1 MFERVTPFGLRIVLL
16 LSFGQ
21 LFARADDFPKPP
33 DTERDVGAGPML
45 AEEAAAKF
53 RVPPGFKVTVF
64 AAEPDVR
71 NPIAM
76 AWDHRGRLWV
86 AENFTYADSKV
97 KHDYSLRDRVVI
109 FEDRDGDGRHD
120 KRTVFTDD
128 VQLLSSVELGYGG
141 VWLMCP
147 PQLLFIPDRDGDD
160 KPDGEP
166 QVLLDGFVPALEN
179 YHTFAN
185 GLKWGPDGWLYGRC
199 GASSPGRI
207 GIPGCADADRVPL
220 FGGIWRYHPRRRT
233 FEVLC
238 HGTTNPWGMDW
249 NEHGEAFF
257 INTVNGHLW
266 HLIPG
271 AHFKRPHSI
280 DPNPRC
286 YEMIDMHA
294 DHWHWDTGKDWSDS
308 RKATG
313 EHDRLGGGHAH
324 IGAMIYLGDN
334 WPADYRGRLL
344 TLNMHGRRAN
354 VERLEREG
362 SGYVARHEPDTLF
375 AADPWFR
382 GIDLSYGPDG
392 GVFVL
397 DWSDTGECHDHTGV
411 HRSSGRIFKVTHGE
425 PQRVTIPDLSKLP
438 TADLLALLSH
448 KNEWFRRHAQQVL
461 TESVLPSPPWGEGP
475 GVRGGAGVS
484 ERDSKS
490 VDRAD
495 RPAPLTPLP
504 EGERGTKMSADLLAM
519 FNNAPDIPTK
529 LRAMWTM
536 FTTERCD
543 RSFLIAQLRHSDEHV
558 RTWAV
563 RLLLDDVPL
572 DTIFGVQLRDFL
584 PYVDSQG
591 LWDHGITGRRE
602 ARLIDDRLLAELVEL
617 AATDESG
624 LVRLAL
630 ASSLQRISVFQR
642 LRLAEPL
649 VAREVDADDHNLPLL
664 IWYGLMSAH
673 DAGDSN
679 WVAKLAVKCRIP
691 TIRKFIARR
700 FAEEID
706 ERPVPINDLITAVA
720 ASRSASFEA
729 DILVGITEGLAGW
742 RKAPKPAAWDD
753 VQKRLAKSEDAAI
766 RDRVRDLSVLF
777 GDGRALDEVKRLA
790 LDNKADLTLRRAALQ
805 TLIDN
810 KPPDLRAICEQL
822 LGVRYLNATALR
834 GLSLFDDPA
843 IGDKLAKSVRSFH
856 PTERPA
862 VVDTLASRPAFARAL
877 LNEIAAGKIAA
888 TDLTPIHARQIR
900 SFDDEQ
906 LTKRLTEL
914 WGELRDS
921 PDDKRQLIAHLK
933 TQLTPESLAAAD
945 RSQGRVLFNTACAA
959 CHRLYGHGGTIGP
972 DLTGAGRQ
980 NIDYLLGNIVD
991 PSAAVAADFRMS
1003 VVVLKD
1009 GRVLNGIVAAKT
1021 AKTLT
1026 LQTAKERL
1034 TLSHDDVDEVR
1045 LSSVSLMADGL
1056 LQPLKETQIRDLIA
1070 YLMSRSQVP
1079 LAP

>member
-1 MFERVTPFGLRIVLL
+1 MPLTMRNSSLL
-16 LSFGQ
+16 LAAIMLVQSH
-21 LFARADDFPKPP
+21 ARADDFPEPP
-33 DTERDVGAGPML
+33 DTERDVGAGPL
-45 AEEAAAKF
+45 APDKAAAGF
-53 RVPPGFKVTVF
+53 RVPPGFKVSVF

-233 FEVLC
+233 FEVLS

-266 HLIPG
+266 HVIPG

-286 YEMIDMHA
+286 YETIDMHA

-334 WPADYRGRLL
+334 WPVDYRGRLL

-382 GIDLSYGPDG
+382 GIDLGYGPDG

-425 PQRVTIPDLSKLP
+425 SRQVVVPDLTKLP
-438 TADLLALLSH
+438 TRDLVAQLSH
-448 KNEWFRRHAQQVL
+448 PNEWFRRHAQQVL
-461 TESVLPSPPWGEGP
+461 TESILPSPPWGEGF
-475 GVRGGAGVS
+475 GREVRGGAGVS
-484 ERDSKS
+484 PSDSKP

-495 RPAPLTPLP
+495 RPSPLTPLP
-504 EGERGTKMSADLLAM
+504 KGERGTKMSDDLRAM
-519 FNNAPDIPTK
+519 FQDGPDIPTK
-529 LRAMWTM
+529 LRAMWTL
-536 FTTERCD
+536 FTTGHSD

-563 RLLLDDVPL
+563 RMLVDDLPL
-572 DTIFGVQLRDFL
+572 DTILGQ
-584 PYVDSQG
+584 PHPQ
-591 LWDHGITGRRE
+591 
-602 ARLIDDRLLAELVEL
+602 ARPADDRLLAELARV
-617 AATDESG
+617 ATEDESG

-630 ASSLQRISVFQR
+630 ASSLQRVAVSQR
-642 LRLAEPL
+642 LKLAEPL
-649 VAREVDADDHNLPLL
+649 VAREADANDHNLPLM
-664 IWYGLMSAH
+664 IWYGLMPVA
-673 DAGDSN
+673 DADPAAL
-679 WVAKLAVKCRIP
+679 AKLATRCQLP
-691 TIRKFIARR
+691 TTRKFIARR
-700 FAEEID
+700 LAEDID
-706 ERPVPINDLITAVA
+706 LRPEPVNDLIVAVA
-720 ASRSASFEA
+720 VSRSKDFQA
-729 DILVGITEGLAGW
+729 DILTGITEGLAGW

-753 VQKRLAKSEDAAI
+753 VQTRLSNSGTAAN

-790 LDNKADLTLRRAALQ
+790 LDNKGDLNLRRAALQ

-822 LGVRYLNATALR
+822 LVVRYLNVTALR
-834 GLSLFDDPA
+834 GLSLFDDQA
-843 IGDKLAKSVRSFH
+843 IGDKLAKNVRSFH

-862 VVDTLASRPAFARAL
+862 VIDTLASRPAFARSL

-888 TDLTPIHARQIR
+888 TDLTPIQARQIR
-900 SFDDEQ
+900 SFGDEQ

-921 PDDKRQLIAHLK
+921 PDDKRQLIARLK

-980 NIDYLLGNIVD
+980 NLDYLLGNIVD

-1009 GRVLNGIVAAKT
+1009 GRVLNGIVVAKT
-1021 AKTLT
+1021 GKTLT
-1026 LQTAKERL
+1026 LQTAKERT
-1034 TLSHDDVDEVR
+1034 TLNHDDVEVVR

>member
-1 MFERVTPFGLRIVLL
+1 MSSTMRFPSLL
-16 LSFGQ
+16 LAAIMLVQSH
-21 LFARADDFPKPP
+21 ARADDFPEPP
-33 DTERDVGAGPML
+33 DTEREVGAGPL
-45 AEEAAAKF
+45 TPDKAAAGF
-53 RVPPGFKVTVF
+53 RVPPGFKVSVF

-128 VQLLSSVELGYGG
+128 VQLLSSVELGFGG

-160 KPDGEP
+160 KSDGEP
-166 QVLLDGFVPALEN
+166 QVLLDGFTPALEN

-185 GLKWGPDGWLYGRC
+185 GLRWGPDGWLYGRC

-266 HLIPG
+266 HVIPG
-271 AHFKRPHSI
+271 AHFRRPHSI

-286 YEMIDMHA
+286 YDMIDMHA

-334 WPADYRGRLL
+334 WPADFRGRLL

-362 SGYVARHEPDTLF
+362 SGYVARHETDTLF

-425 PQRVTIPDLSKLP
+425 TRRETVGDLSRLP
-438 TADLLALLSH
+438 VRDLISLLKH
-448 KNEWFRRHAQQVL
+448 PNEWFRRQAQQVL
-461 TESVLPSPPWGEGP
+461 TVAVL
-475 GVRGGAGVS
+475 
-484 ERDSKS
+484 
-490 VDRAD
+490 
-495 RPAPLTPLP
+495 PAPLTPLP
-504 EGERGTKMSADLLAM
+504 KEERRTKMSDDLLAT
-519 FNNAPDIPTK
+519 FNHTTDIPTK
-529 LRAMWTM
+529 LRAMWTL
-536 FTTERCD
+536 FTTGRCD
-543 RSFLIAQLRHSDEHV
+543 RSFLFDQLRHSDENV

-563 RLLLDDVPL
+563 RLLVDDLPL
-572 DTIFGVQLRDFL
+572 DTIFGQ
-584 PYVDSQG
+584 PHPQ
-591 LWDHGITGRRE
+591 
-602 ARLIDDRLLAELVEL
+602 ARPADDRLLAELVRV
-617 AATDESG
+617 ATEDESG

-630 ASSLQRISVFQR
+630 ASSLQRVVVSQR

-649 VAREVDADDHNLPLL
+649 VAREADADDHNLPLL
-664 IWYGLMSAH
+664 IWYGLMPVA
-673 DAGDSN
+673 DADPAAL
-679 WVAKLAVKCRIP
+679 AKLAVRCQLP
-691 TIRKFIARR
+691 TTRKFIARR
-700 FAEEID
+700 LSEDID
-706 ERPVPINDLITAVA
+706 QRPEPVNDLIAATA
-720 ASRSASFEA
+720 ASRSGEFQA
-729 DILVGITEGLAGW
+729 DILAGIAEGLAGW
-742 RKAPKPAAWDD
+742 RKAPKPGAWDN
-753 VQKRLAKSEDAAI
+753 VQSRLAKSEDAAI

-790 LDNKADLTLRRAALQ
+790 LENKADLNLRRAALQ

-810 KPPDLRAICEQL
+810 RPPDLRAICEQL
-822 LGVRYLNATALR
+822 LGVRYLNVTALR

-856 PTERPA
+856 LTERPT
-862 VVDTLASRPAFARAL
+862 VIDTLASRPTFARSL

-900 SFDDEQ
+900 SFGDEQ

-921 PDDKRQLIAHLK
+921 PDDKRQLVSRLK
-933 TQLTPESLAAAD
+933 TQLTSESLAVAD

-980 NIDYLLGNIVD
+980 NLDYLLDNLVD

-1003 VVVLKD
+1003 IVVLKD
-1009 GRVLNGIVAAKT
+1009 GRVLNGIVVAKT
-1021 AKTLT
+1021 GKTLT

-1034 TLSHDDVDEVR
+1034 TLNNDDVEVVR

-1079 LAP
+1079 LVP